1 MYAPERQ
8 QEILRLARD
17 GGRVD
22 VVSLAEEFQVTAET
36 IRRDLKALDRA
47 GLVQRVHGGA
57 IPAGR
62 LDFEPD
68 LAERESTAA
77 DEKDRIAQAALA
89 ELPIDGTVVLDAG
102 TTVARLA
109 AAIPLEATLTAV
121 THSLPIAARL
131 ADHPGIQL
139 HLVGGRVRHRTRA
152 AVDAWALR
160 AYGEIRADVL
170 FVAANGF
177 SPARGLTTPDLAEA
191 AVKRAAM
198 AAARRVVL
206 LADSSKCGQEHFARF
221 GALSDVDLLITDSG
235 LSAEDALAIERDGTE
250 VLRVPGAGAG
260 AGAGG
265 GTGGGTAASA
275 GNATAASAG
284 DAMGGTAGN
293 APGQAAVNGSVAG
306 RGAGRKARA

>member
-1 MYAPERQ
+1 MYAAERQ

-22 VVSLAEEFQVTAET
+22 VVSLAEELQVTAET
-36 IRRDLKALDRA
+36 IRRDLKTLDRA
-47 GLVQRVHGGA
+47 GLLRRVHGGA

-68 LAERESTAA
+68 LTEREATAA
-77 DEKDRIAQAALA
+77 DEKDRIAKAALA
-89 ELPIDGTVVLDAG
+89 ELPAEGTLILDAG

-109 AAIPLEATLTAV
+109 AALPLEADLTVV

-131 ADHPGIQL
+131 ADHPGLQL

-177 SPARGLTTPDLAEA
+177 SAEHGLTTPDLAEA
-191 AVKRAAM
+191 AVKRAAI

-206 LADSSKCGQEHFARF
+206 LADSAKHGQEHFARF
-221 GALSDVDLLITDSG
+221 GGLSDVDLLITDSG
-235 LSAEDALAIERDGTE
+235 LSPEDAAVIERGGTE
-250 VLRVPGAGAG
+250 VV
-260 AGAGG
+260 
-265 GTGGGTAASA
+265 
-275 GNATAASAG
+275 
-284 DAMGGTAGN
+284 
-293 APGQAAVNGSVAG
+293 
-306 RGAGRKARA
+306 RA

>member
-47 GLVQRVHGGA
+47 GLLRRVHGGA

-77 DEKDRIAQAALA
+77 DEKDRIAKAALA
-89 ELPIDGTVVLDAG
+89 ELPAEGTLILDAG
-102 TTVARLA
+102 STVARVA
-109 AAIPLEATLTAV
+109 AALPPEASLTVV

-160 AYGEIRADVL
+160 AYDEIRADLVL
-170 FVAANGF
+170 VAANGF
-177 SPARGLTTPDLAEA
+177 SAEHGLTTPDLAEA
-191 AVKRAAM
+191 AVKRAAV

-206 LADSSKCGQEHFARF
+206 LADSSKHGQEHFARF
-221 GALSDVDLLITDSG
+221 GALGDVDLLITDSG
-235 LSAEDALAIERDGTE
+235 LSPDDADAIERDGTE
-250 VLRVPGAGAG
+250 VV
-260 AGAGG
+260 
-265 GTGGGTAASA
+265 
-275 GNATAASAG
+275 
-284 DAMGGTAGN
+284 
-293 APGQAAVNGSVAG
+293 
-306 RGAGRKARA
+306 RA

>member
-47 GLVQRVHGGA
+47 GLLRRVHGGA

-77 DEKDRIAQAALA
+77 DEKDRIARAALA
-89 ELPIDGTVVLDAG
+89 ELPAEGTLILDAG
-102 TTVARLA
+102 STVARMA
-109 AAIPLEATLTAV
+109 AAIPPEAALTVV

-139 HLVGGRVRHRTRA
+139 HIVGGRVRHRTRA

-160 AYGEIRADVL
+160 AYGEIRADVAV
-170 FVAANGF
+170 VAANGF
-177 SPARGLTTPDLAEA
+177 SVEHGLTTPDLAEA
-191 AVKRAAM
+191 AVKRAALT
-198 AAARRVVL
+198 AARRVVL
-206 LADSSKCGQEHFARF
+206 LADSSKYAQEHFARF
-221 GALSDVDLLITDSG
+221 GALDDVDLLITDTG
-235 LSAEDALAIERDGTE
+235 LTPEDAGDIERAGTE
-250 VLRVPGAGAG
+250 VV
-260 AGAGG
+260 
-265 GTGGGTAASA
+265 
-275 GNATAASAG
+275 
-284 DAMGGTAGN
+284 
-293 APGQAAVNGSVAG
+293 
-306 RGAGRKARA
+306 RA

>member
-8 QEILRLARD
+8 QAIMRLARES
-17 GGRVD
+17 GRVD

-36 IRRDLKALDRA
+36 IRRDLKTLDRA
-47 GLVQRVHGGA
+47 GLVRRVHGGA
-57 IPAGR
+57 IPVGR

-68 LAERESTAA
+68 LAERETTAA
-77 DEKDRIAQAALA
+77 DEKDRIAKAALA
-89 ELPIDGTVVLDAG
+89 EVPVDGTVIVDAG
-102 TTVARLA
+102 STAARLA
-109 AAIPLEATLTAV
+109 GLLPVELSLTVV

-131 ADHPGIQL
+131 ADHPGLQL

-177 SPARGLTTPDLAEA
+177 SPEHGLTTPDLAEA

-206 LADSSKCGQEHFARF
+206 LADSSKHGQEHFARF
-221 GALSDVDLLITDSG
+221 GDLNDVDLLITDSG
-235 LSAEDALAIERDGTE
+235 LSPDDALAIERGGTE
-250 VLRVPGAGAG
+250 VV
-260 AGAGG
+260 
-265 GTGGGTAASA
+265 
-275 GNATAASAG
+275 
-284 DAMGGTAGN
+284 
-293 APGQAAVNGSVAG
+293 
-306 RGAGRKARA
+306 RA

>member
-22 VVSLAEEFQVTAET
+22 VVSLAEEFQVTQET

-47 GLVQRVHGGA
+47 GLVRRVHGGA

-68 LAERESTAA
+68 LAERESTSA
-77 DEKDRIAQAALA
+77 DEKDRIAKAAVP
-89 ELPIDGTVVLDAG
+89 ELPVEGTLILDAG

-109 AAIPLEATLTAV
+109 AAIPLEANLTVV

-177 SPARGLTTPDLAEA
+177 SAEQGLTTPDLAEA
-191 AVKRAAM
+191 AVKRAAV

-206 LADSSKCGQEHFARF
+206 LADSAKHGQEHFARF
-221 GALSDVDLLITDSG
+221 GALGDVDLLITDTG
-235 LSAEDALAIERDGTE
+235 LTPEDAAAIERGGTE
-250 VLRVPGAGAG
+250 VV
-260 AGAGG
+260 
-265 GTGGGTAASA
+265 
-275 GNATAASAG
+275 
-284 DAMGGTAGN
+284 
-293 APGQAAVNGSVAG
+293 
-306 RGAGRKARA
+306 RA

>member
-8 QEILRLARD
+8 QAIMRLARES
-17 GGRVD
+17 GRVD

-36 IRRDLKALDRA
+36 IRRDLKTLDRA
-47 GLVQRVHGGA
+47 GLVRRVHGGA
-57 IPAGR
+57 IPVGR

-68 LAERESTAA
+68 LAERETTAA
-77 DEKDRIAQAALA
+77 DEKDRIAKAALVEVPA
-89 ELPIDGTVVLDAG
+89 DGTVIVDAG
-102 TTVARLA
+102 STIARLA
-109 AAIPLEATLTAV
+109 GSLPVELSLTVV

-131 ADHPGIQL
+131 ADHPGLQL

-177 SPARGLTTPDLAEA
+177 SPEHGLTTPDLAEA

-206 LADSSKCGQEHFARF
+206 LADSSKHGQEHFARF
-221 GALSDVDLLITDSG
+221 GDLGDVDLLITDSG
-235 LSAEDALAIERDGTE
+235 LSPDDALAIERGGTE
-250 VLRVPGAGAG
+250 VV
-260 AGAGG
+260 
-265 GTGGGTAASA
+265 
-275 GNATAASAG
+275 
-284 DAMGGTAGN
+284 
-293 APGQAAVNGSVAG
+293 
-306 RGAGRKARA
+306 RA

>member
-47 GLVQRVHGGA
+47 GLVRRVHGGA

-77 DEKDRIAQAALA
+77 DEKDRIARAAVA
-89 ELPIDGTVVLDAG
+89 ELPLEGTVILDAG
-102 TTVARLA
+102 SSVARLA
-109 AAIPLEATLTAV
+109 GAVPLDAGLTVV
-121 THSLPIAARL
+121 THSLPTAARL

-160 AYGEIRADVL
+160 AYDEIRADVA
-170 FVAANGF
+170 FIAANGF
-177 SPARGLTTPDLAEA
+177 SMDHGLTTPDLAEA
-191 AVKRAAM
+191 AVKRAAIR
-198 AAARRVVL
+198 AARRVVL
-206 LADSSKCGQEHFARF
+206 LADSSKHGQEHFARF
-221 GALSDVDLLITDSG
+221 GDLGDVDLLITDSG
-235 LSAEDALAIERDGTE
+235 LSPEDAAAIERGGTE
-250 VLRVPGAGAG
+250 VV
-260 AGAGG
+260 
-265 GTGGGTAASA
+265 
-275 GNATAASAG
+275 
-284 DAMGGTAGN
+284 
-293 APGQAAVNGSVAG
+293 
-306 RGAGRKARA
+306 RA

>member
-22 VVSLAEEFQVTAET
+22 VLSLAEEFQVTAET

-47 GLVQRVHGGA
+47 GLVRRVHGGA

-68 LAERESTAA
+68 LAERETTAA
-77 DEKDRIAQAALA
+77 DEKNRIAKAALA
-89 ELPIDGTVVLDAG
+89 ELPTEGTMILDAG
-102 TTVARLA
+102 STVARLA
-109 AAIPLEATLTAV
+109 AALPLETSLTVA

-139 HLVGGRVRHRTRA
+139 HLIGGRVRHRTRA

-177 SPARGLTTPDLAEA
+177 SVEHGLTTPDLAEA
-191 AVKRAAM
+191 AVKRSTV

-206 LADSSKCGQEHFARF
+206 LADSSKHGQEHFARF
-221 GALSDVDLLITDSG
+221 GDLGDVDLLITDSG
-235 LSAEDALAIERDGTE
+235 LSPEDAAAIERGGTE
-250 VLRVPGAGAG
+250 VLCV
-260 AGAGG
+260 
-265 GTGGGTAASA
+265 
-275 GNATAASAG
+275 
-284 DAMGGTAGN
+284 
-293 APGQAAVNGSVAG
+293 
-306 RGAGRKARA
+306 

>member
-17 GGRVD
+17 SGRVD
-22 VVSLAEEFQVTAET
+22 VVSLAVQFQVTAET
-36 IRRDLKALDRA
+36 IRRDLKTLDRA
-47 GLVQRVHGGA
+47 GAVRRVHGGA
-57 IPAGR
+57 IPIGR

-68 LAERESTAA
+68 LAERETTAA
-77 DEKDRIAQAALA
+77 GEKDRIARAALA
-89 ELPIDGTVVLDAG
+89 EIPNKGTMIVDAG
-102 TTVARLA
+102 STVALFA
-109 AAIPLEATLTAV
+109 AALPVESSLTVV

-177 SPARGLTTPDLAEA
+177 SAEHGLTTPDLAEA

-198 AAARRVVL
+198 TAARRVVL
-206 LADSSKCGQEHFARF
+206 LADSSKHGQEHFARF
-221 GALSDVDLLITDSG
+221 GGLNDVDLLITDSG
-235 LSAEDALAIERDGTE
+235 LSPEDALAIERGGTE
-250 VLRVPGAGAG
+250 VV
-260 AGAGG
+260 
-265 GTGGGTAASA
+265 
-275 GNATAASAG
+275 
-284 DAMGGTAGN
+284 
-293 APGQAAVNGSVAG
+293 
-306 RGAGRKARA
+306 RA